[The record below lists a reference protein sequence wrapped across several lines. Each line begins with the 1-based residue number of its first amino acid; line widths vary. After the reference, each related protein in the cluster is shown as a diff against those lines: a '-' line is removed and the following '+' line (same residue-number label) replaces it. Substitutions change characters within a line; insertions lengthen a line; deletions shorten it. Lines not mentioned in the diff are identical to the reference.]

1 MTIKIIIDDDRNS
14 SSDSSKDNY
23 KKKYN
28 NKYPKYKR
36 GKYSKKK
43 KKDVTM
49 GMTSMMRAI
58 KGE

>member
-1 MTIKIIIDDDRNS
+1 MTIRIIIDNDSNS
-14 SSDSSKDNY
+14 SSNGSY

-43 KKDVTM
+43 KKDLTM
-49 GMTSMMRAI
+49 GMSSMMRAI
-58 KGE
+58 KGD